1 MKIVL
6 TEQQFKEIFIR
17 ESVDAF
23 LDESFGKFNWT
34 VNLTRDKLKNL
45 LLAGVAAGTIAA
57 SVNVNKF
64 LSPAQKE
71 AIKRFVNKENAILHN
86 DQEALMMAQYSDSL
100 YQAKV
105 EAVKQCLGDKMR
117 NFRGPKNY
125 DPNEVKVSAD
135 EFVSAAEEN
144 NYDLVLVLAQAWCES
159 RFCTTKRAKETN
171 SMFSVG
177 CYDNGKNKCTY
188 KTPGESISPYMN
200 LMKNDYAIDDTLQ
213 DIFSGKK
220 GLVNHNGDRYASDV
234 NYEKTLKS
242 VYNSIKKAYPVLS
255 MTVDEYMQDLDSK
268 NRNI

>member
-1 MKIVL
+1 MKLVL
-6 TEQQFKEIFIR
+6 TEQQFREVLIR
-17 ESVDAF
+17 ESVEAF
-23 LDESFGKFNWT
+23 LDESS
-34 VNLTRDKLKNL
+34 NLQWWKTGLSTEKLKNL
-45 LLAGVAAGTIAA
+45 LVAGVAAGSIIA

-64 LSPAQKE
+64 LTSAQRQ
-71 AIKRFVNKENAILHN
+71 AIKSFINRENAILHN
-86 DQEALMMAQYSDSL
+86 DREALMRAQYSDSL
-100 YQAKV
+100 HQAKV
-105 EAVKQCLGDKMR
+105 EAVRQCLGDKMK

-125 DPNEVKVSAD
+125 DPNEVKVAPD

-177 CYDNGKNKCTY
+177 CYDNGKNKCVY

-213 DIFSGKK
+213 DIFKGKK
-220 GLVNHNGDRYASDV
+220 GLVNQNGDRYASDV

-242 VYNSIKKAYPVLS
+242 VYDSIKKAYPVLS
-255 MTVDEYMQDLDSK
+255 MNVDEYMQGL
-268 NRNI
+268 NLGNM